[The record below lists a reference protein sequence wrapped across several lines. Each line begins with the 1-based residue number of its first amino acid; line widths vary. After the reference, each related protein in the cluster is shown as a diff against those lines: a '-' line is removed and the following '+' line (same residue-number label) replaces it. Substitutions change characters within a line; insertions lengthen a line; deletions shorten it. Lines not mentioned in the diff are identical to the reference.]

1 VDVVESKERI
11 AYLKG
16 LLDGLRPQDETQVR
30 IYAAIV
36 DALEALADE
45 VETNADELREQ
56 AEMVQELNEFCESLE
71 DDMEELEKAVYEM
84 DEKMDEEETEDDE
97 DFETVYQSAV
107 CPKCGHRFYYQ
118 PELYEEGEPV
128 QCPKCA
134 ETFERREE

>member
-1 VDVVESKERI
+1 MESKERI

-16 LLDGLRPQDETQVR
+16 LLDGLRPQDETQAR

-36 DALEALADE
+36 DALDALAEE
-45 VETNADELREQ
+45 VETNRDELREQ

-71 DDMEELEKAVYEM
+71 DDMEELEKSVYELEGEM
-84 DEKMDEEETEDDE
+84 MEEEPEEEDEE

-134 ETFERREE
+134 ETFERKED

>member
-1 VDVVESKERI
+1 MESKERI

-16 LLDGLRPQDETQVR
+16 LLDGLRPQDENQVR

-36 DALEALADE
+36 DALDALADE
-45 VETNADELREQ
+45 VEANADELREQ
-56 AEMVQELNEFCESLE
+56 ADMVQELNEFCESLE
-71 DDMEELEKAVYEM
+71 DDMEELEKAVYDM
-84 DEKMDEEETEDDE
+84 DETIVEEGADEDEEDI
-97 DFETVYQSAV
+97 ETVYQSAV

-134 ETFERREE
+134 ETFERKED